1 MAELGFRSG
10 SLIFNGTILFEAQ
23 NGNNYSG
30 RIGGTIIDTT
40 QGALEIFPLTFE
52 LNVPGK

>member
-40 QGALEIFPLTFE
+40 HGALEIYPLTFE
-52 LNVPGK
+52 LNVPSK